1 MPELA
6 TRIKKFQDPNE
17 ADKLYKLQSNLEE
30 TVIIMNKNLDDVR
43 FSYEI

>member
-6 TRIKKFQDPNE
+6 MKIKKFQDPNE

-30 TVIIMNKNLDDVR
+30 TVVIMNKNLDDVN
-43 FSYEI
+43 FKI